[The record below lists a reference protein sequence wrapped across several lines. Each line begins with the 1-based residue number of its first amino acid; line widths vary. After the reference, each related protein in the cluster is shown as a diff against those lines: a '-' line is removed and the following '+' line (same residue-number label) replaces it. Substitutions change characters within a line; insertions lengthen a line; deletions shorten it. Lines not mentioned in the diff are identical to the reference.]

1 MNRRGIAEPTGEH
14 HAGCGIRS
22 RPIFPEL
29 RPILGDAFKLFG
41 GKSDWWLRDWVVARP
56 RVRPGHRMQS
66 EGDYCGA
73 DGIRG
78 RFHEI
83 GQAVGDRR
91 FVAFEAVVW
100 DCFAIQLGRVGK

>member
-1 MNRRGIAEPTGEH
+1 MNRRGIAEPTVEH

-22 RPIFPEL
+22 SPIVSEL
-29 RPILGDAFKLFG
+29 RPIPGDAFQIFG
-41 GKSDWWLRDWVVARP
+41 DKSDWGVARQ
-56 RVRPGHRMQS
+56 RERPGNSMPS
-66 EGDYCGA
+66 GADCCGA

-78 RFHEI
+78 RFHES

-91 FVAFEAVVW
+91 FVAFEAVVG